1 MPIYLIIGLF
11 DGAIL
16 LLVLLAIFD
25 SSQSFHFHYFII
37 SWNSSGARKIL
48 YWWSIDNTD
57 SKSNT
62 STATGLGTPQEGVS
76 MLDGPT
82 TSETFIMREMGF
94 VIARKH
100 SRRLRLITILTLSI
114 IPISAVYLIAQDPML
129 ISQII
134 LSLIAIVFSYFGTV
148 IERWLFFAE
157 AKHVSMLY
165 YGATKV

>member
-1 MPIYLIIGLF
+1 
-11 DGAIL
+11 
-16 LLVLLAIFD
+16 
-25 SSQSFHFHYFII
+25 
-37 SWNSSGARKIL
+37 
-48 YWWSIDNTD
+48 
-57 SKSNT
+57 
-62 STATGLGTPQEGVS
+62 
-76 MLDGPT
+76 
-82 TSETFIMREMGF
+82 MREMGF

-100 SRRLRLITILTLSI
+100 SRRLRLIAILTLSI

-134 LSLIAIVFSYFGTV
+134 LSVIAIVFFYFGTI